1 MPLPLNDELR
11 RPILQFLSDGN
22 SWRKNQLIEPLARH
36 FHLTETDIA
45 QEYDSGNGN
54 IFADKISWVLS
65 YHALCGL
72 LSRPKRGYYQ
82 ISELGKQYA
91 QKDKA
96 EIIAFVRKKMAE
108 RDKKDRAKN
117 NNLSSSLKNTET
129 EQNPRELLENSFHSI
144 RQEIYDEILDT
155 ILSKSPYAFE
165 NLVMALLQK
174 MGYGGKVENSGE
186 VTKKSR
192 DNGIDGI
199 IREDVLGLGQIFIQA
214 KRYARDKTVSR
225 ADIQSF
231 AGAMNNTDK
240 GVFITTAR
248 YSAGALEYAKTRAN
262 QRIVLINGQQLAEYI
277 YRYDLGMQTEQTFSI
292 KKLDSDFWDEMP
304 DDKFA

>member
-1 MPLPLNDELR
+1 MSLPLNDELH
-11 RPILQFLSDGN
+11 RPILQLLLDGN
-22 SWRKNQLIEPLARH
+22 LWQKKHLIEPLAQH
-36 FHLTETDIA
+36 FHLTEMDIA

-65 YHALCGL
+65 YHTLCGL

-91 QKDKA
+91 QKDEA
-96 EIIAFVRKKMAE
+96 EIITFVRQTMAA
-108 RDKKDRAKN
+108 RDKKDKDN
-117 NNLSSSLKNTET
+117 NFSSSLKSTEP

-144 RQEIYDEILDT
+144 RQGVYDEILDT
-155 ILSKSPYAFE
+155 ILTKSPYAFE
-165 NLVMALLQK
+165 SLVMALLQK

-192 DNGIDGI
+192 DKGIDGV

-225 ADIQSF
+225 AEIQGF

-248 YSAGALEYAKTRAN
+248 YSADALEYAKTRAN
-262 QRIVLINGQQLAEYI
+262 QRIVLIDGQQLAEYI

-292 KKLDSDFWDEMP
+292 KKLDSDFWDDIP
-304 DDKFA
+304 DET